1 MKVFKWFPPK
11 KNSLGNRIFVLTMTI
26 TLSMVALL
34 GFTFSYLST
43 NIIKDHLQ
51 TVLVAIVD
59 SNAIEI
65 ENLLDNALKNALR
78 ITNDPKIQAVLR
90 NPRPESIAEAYSLE
104 LEMDNQLSFVQNYVD
119 HLFGFYII
127 GANGMQFKS
136 NFSSPIYQDWKDFD
150 WYQRI
155 IASDSPVWF
164 DPHEGSFTVNTIGQ
178 PLVTMG
184 LRIMDKSTGNILG
197 ALLTDIE
204 VSTLSSIVRKGMGET
219 GHFILTSSDKSI
231 ISQSANETNNSEYS
245 FSYTKDISLAG
256 WELTGYLHPS
266 LIENS
271 VLSMITP
278 ILILIAI
285 IAIIVL
291 FASSSISYRITAQL
305 RELASLMEVVQSGNF
320 RVTMDTSG
328 DDEVALLGSTF
339 NVMVSQINNL
349 LRDLHDEHEKLRI
362 AEMKTLEAQINPHFL
377 YNTLDSI
384 IWLARKG
391 KMDDVTRLVY
401 SLSKL
406 LRIGLNR
413 GRTMVTIE
421 EEIEHITNYLI
432 IQEVRYADD
441 FIYEI
446 IIPDSILKNKTLKL
460 ILQPLVENA
469 IIHGVQQ
476 SDTSEKIT
484 IVGEE
489 SGTDILIRVTNS
501 GPQVPQDRLDEIN
514 LLLEEGS
521 ESDFG
526 LGLRNVNERIKLYFG
541 QQYGL
546 HFSSNS
552 EGTTVIVH
560 IPRI

>member
-1 MKVFKWFPPK
+1 
-11 KNSLGNRIFVLTMTI
+11 
-26 TLSMVALL
+26 LSMVAWL

-59 SNAIEI
+59 SNTIEI

-90 NPRPESIAEAYSLE
+90 NPRPQSIAEAYSLE

-150 WYQRI
+150 WYQSI
-155 IASDSPVWF
+155 IASEDPVWF
-164 DPHEGSFTVNTIGQ
+164 APHQGSFTVNTIGQ

-197 ALLTDIE
+197 VLLTDIE
-204 VSTLSSIVRKGMGET
+204 VSTLASIVRKGMGET
-219 GHFILTSSDKSI
+219 GHFILTSSDTTV
-231 ISQSANETNNSEYS
+231 ISQSENETNNSEYS

-266 LIENS
+266 IIENS

-278 ILILIAI
+278 ILILIAV

-441 FIYEI
+441 FTYEI
-446 IIPDSILKNKTLKL
+446 SIPDSILKNKTLKL

-476 SDTSEKIT
+476 SETSETIT
-484 IVGEE
+484 ITGEE

-501 GPQVPQDRLDEIN
+501 GPQIPQDRLDEIN
-514 LLLEEGS
+514 LLLDKGS

-541 QQYGL
+541 QHYGL
-546 HFSSNS
+546 HFLSNP
-552 EGTTVIVH
+552 EETTVVVH